1 MSTTMENKL
10 SVLKDGLAKA
20 KDMRYKAELKKD
32 ALLKQQEEILEQI
45 RAEQVDPEMLDE
57 EIGKLER
64 EIAQLAQ
71 EVEDLIPWDLINK
84 TGQ

>member
-45 RAEQVDPEMLDE
+45 RAEQVDPELLDQ
-57 EIGKLER
+57 EIDKLER

-84 TGQ
+84 SGQ

>member
-1 MSTTMENKL
+1 MENKL

-45 RAEQVDPEMLDE
+45 RAEQVDPGLLDQ
-57 EIGKLER
+57 EIEKLER
-64 EIAQLAQ
+64 EIAGLAQ
-71 EVEDLIPWDLINK
+71 EVQELIPWDLINK
-84 TGQ
+84 AGQ

>member
-45 RAEQVDPEMLDE
+45 RAEQVDPGLLDQ
-57 EIGKLER
+57 EIEKLER
-64 EIAQLAQ
+64 EIAGLAQ
-71 EVEDLIPWDLINK
+71 EVEELIPWDLINK
-84 TGQ
+84 AGQ